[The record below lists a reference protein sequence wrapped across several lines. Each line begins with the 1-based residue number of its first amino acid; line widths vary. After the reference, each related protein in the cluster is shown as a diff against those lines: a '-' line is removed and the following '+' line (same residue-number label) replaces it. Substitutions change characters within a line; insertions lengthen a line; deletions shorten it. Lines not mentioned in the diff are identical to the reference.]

1 VHYGNEGWRWSDA
14 GSWWE
19 IHIVHR
25 TVTPTNPEQS
35 NKRGV
40 GVVWPAAPHSG
51 CTGPSRNKYLHI
63 DCVRCEPAPHSG
75 LQDIMRE
82 PSVCQLGGG
91 GSEASQIDISS
102 TSG

>member
-1 VHYGNEGWRWSDA
+1 MGNPHSSQRKQGVSN
-14 GSWWE
+14 
-19 IHIVHR
+19 